1 MKYGKTPDYFY
12 ETKIDNDVIEGFA
25 KTLLDMG
32 SAEDILGNLDSLEE
46 LVDFDEN
53 FGFNP
58 VLDTGDQ
65 LDDAVEEEA
74 I

>member
-1 MKYGKTPDYFY
+1 
-12 ETKIDNDVIEGFA
+12 
-25 KTLLDMG
+25 MG
-32 SAEDILGNLDSLEE
+32 SAEDIRGNLDSLEE